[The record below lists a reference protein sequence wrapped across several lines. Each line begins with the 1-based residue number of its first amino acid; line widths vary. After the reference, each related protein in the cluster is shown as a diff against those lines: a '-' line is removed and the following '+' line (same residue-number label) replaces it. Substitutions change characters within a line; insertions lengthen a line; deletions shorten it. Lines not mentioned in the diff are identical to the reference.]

1 MHFVD
6 LFAKFSRRVL
16 PKRRICLVYWRPP
29 TGTNFG
35 DEMSWHVVA
44 RLLERYGKSAV
55 ALEPCTGQRR
65 YACRVLAIG
74 SILHLARDGDI
85 VWGSGLNGKIGVSG
99 YDFSAIQ
106 FRAVRGPLTREFVQR
121 NGGVCPEI
129 YGDPGLLVPALFP
142 ELLSERRAGEQYAV
156 SYLPNINDAATGTEH
171 SAGSAHTIQPTT
183 EWQQVV
189 RGIASSGFLASS
201 SLHGLVLADA
211 LGVPCRPLVSLFEAP
226 FKYEDYYLGTGR
238 AHIRYART
246 VDEALALGPV
256 AAPKLELDRLRA
268 AFPVEAF

>member
-1 MHFVD
+1 MHFVE

-156 SYLPNINDAATGTEH
+156 SYLPNINDAATDGLIVRDQLERPRVRNIPQGPPTPSSRPPSGSRWFGKSRRRDFSRRVPYTAWSLPTRSACPAARWSACSKRH
-171 SAGSAHTIQPTT
+171 SNTKTTI
-183 EWQQVV
+183 W
-189 RGIASSGFLASS
+189 
-201 SLHGLVLADA
+201 
-211 LGVPCRPLVSLFEAP
+211 
-226 FKYEDYYLGTGR
+226 
-238 AHIRYART
+238 
-246 VDEALALGPV
+246 GPV
-256 AAPKLELDRLRA
+256 ERTSAMRVR
-268 AFPVEAF
+268 